1 MRIYKYQI
9 LFFIFLVFLLQPLK
23 LGFEQGHH
31 GWVSSHVLAQIRNA
45 SPENY
50 FLGFARNAGSWYFD
64 RYPVVF
70 SGLSHLLLSPFWESF
85 ETYIYMA
92 RQWMNIIYI
101 ITSFLIFR
109 ICLQFVHKPKALA
122 ITFFTISATFF
133 IKYKDMVHFDQPAV
147 LGCLMVLNGIIDF
160 EKYRKKRM
168 LLISSLVGP
177 ILGRGYAVI
186 FFLASWVI
194 VKGIYEL
201 FFLKKKTITGLKIP
215 ILITLVSVPL
225 PATMLS
231 LNIWGEAKI
240 RNLDWDQTSIVVSA
254 RKRLGIDSYTE
265 VGKEKKKVET
275 VSFVLNQIYR
285 AFDMVTPYAISGVHF
300 KGYTNKLRHYLT
312 VIPKVIFQIWILFFL
327 FKILPHFW
335 KLTTCFEKYLF
346 NILKQTI
353 EKNIIKISTLNI
365 FELKFSILL
374 AI

>member
-1 MRIYKYQI
+1 
-9 LFFIFLVFLLQPLK
+9 
-23 LGFEQGHH
+23 
-31 GWVSSHVLAQIRNA
+31 
-45 SPENY
+45 
-50 FLGFARNAGSWYFD
+50 
-64 RYPVVF
+64 
-70 SGLSHLLLSPFWESF
+70 
-85 ETYIYMA
+85 
-92 RQWMNIIYI
+92 
-101 ITSFLIFR
+101 
-109 ICLQFVHKPKALA
+109 
-122 ITFFTISATFF
+122 
-133 IKYKDMVHFDQPAV
+133 MVHFDQPAV

-265 VGKEKKKVET
+265 VGKEKKKVKT

-335 KLTTCFEKYLF
+335 KLTTSFEKYLF
-346 NILKQTI
+346 NILIWGGILWLVLMKNLSHSNPESLKESHKLPLKSSITPGRTNKKRGFKQRFGSRF
-353 EKNIIKISTLNI
+353 NSVL
-365 FELKFSILL
+365 ILVFNSAKEDL
-374 AI
+374 